1 MLIEAE
7 NTPTYQIPNGINF
20 KEISFDLLEQLLVT
34 PLLHYLVIV
43 RVLPRQC
50 PAKSYVSTPDESLM

>member
-34 PLLHYLVIV
+34 ELSTILSL
-43 RVLPRQC
+43 REC
-50 PAKSYVSTPDESLM
+50 KSYVTTPDESLM